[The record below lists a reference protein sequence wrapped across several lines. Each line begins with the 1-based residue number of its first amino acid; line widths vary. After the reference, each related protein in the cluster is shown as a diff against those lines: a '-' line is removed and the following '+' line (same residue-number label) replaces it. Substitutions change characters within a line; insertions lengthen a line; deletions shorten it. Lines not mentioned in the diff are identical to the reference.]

1 MDFDRRFSLPP
12 PVDKSDFLS
21 ESNSSAVKTNG
32 HVLMK
37 PAPCRDKTEWREGE
51 RQGAEESDEE
61 EVFDERA
68 PRNG

>member
-1 MDFDRRFSLPP
+1 
-12 PVDKSDFLS
+12 
-21 ESNSSAVKTNG
+21 
-32 HVLMK
+32 MK